1 MEMDSIVV
9 FVKVVQAGSFTEA
22 ARMLAIPKTTAS
34 SKIAR
39 LEQSLGVTLI
49 QRTTR
54 KLNVTPAGQA
64 FYKRCLRALTE
75 IEAGQAEVSL
85 AEQTPR
91 GLLRITVPV
100 DLAQSLLAPL
110 VSEYLRKYPDVRV
123 DIFSTNKKVDLV
135 SEGVDL
141 AIRAGELK
149 DSTLIARKFLSSNVY
164 LWASQTYLE
173 KNGVPQKLEDL
184 PKHQFLLLSMVR
196 GTEYSFTDGH
206 VKVDV
211 ELQGRLSASDF
222 VTLKNFIIQG
232 DGIGLAPQFLVE
244 KEAQSGAVV
253 KVLPDWYWGS
263 GALSFVYP
271 AQQFVPA
278 KVQAFIEMAYS
289 TFK

>member
-9 FVKVVQAGSFTEA
+9 FVKVVQSGSFTEA
-22 ARMLAIPKTTAS
+22 ARLLSIPKTTAS

-39 LEQSLGVTLI
+39 LEQALGVTLI
-49 QRTTR
+49 HRTTR
-54 KLNVTPAGQA
+54 KLNVTPAGQV
-64 FYKRCLRALTE
+64 FFKRCLRAVTE

-110 VSEYLRKYPDVRV
+110 VSEYLQKYPDVRV
-123 DIFSTNKKVDLV
+123 EILATNKQVDLV
-135 SEGVDL
+135 SEGIDL

-164 LWASQTYLE
+164 LWASRKYLE
-173 KNGVPQKLEDL
+173 KHDTPQKLEDL
-184 PKHQFLLLSMVR
+184 KKHQFLLLSMVR
-196 GTEYSFTDGH
+196 GTGYSFTDGR
-206 VKVDV
+206 VKKDV
-211 ELQGRLSASDF
+211 ELRGRVSASDF
-222 VTLKNFIIQG
+222 VTLKNFLIQG
-232 DGIGLAPQFLVE
+232 DGIGLAPEFLVE
-244 KEAQSGAVV
+244 NEVQSGAVV

-278 KVQAFIEMAYS
+278 KVQAFIQMAHS
-289 TFK
+289 TYK